1 MAWLTVPEAIDAWNE
16 RGRLYL
22 PGDSLHPDDPLKKE
36 LPMTARSLTVTWQDP
51 MQMAQS
57 ARNMAGI
64 DFLRGV
70 RDGTIQPAPIQEL
83 IGMKLMEVEPGR
95 AVWEVVPAEQHYNPI
110 GTVHAGVAATLLDS
124 AMACAVHLSIPLGKG
139 YTTLEFKINLVR
151 AVTIKSGAL
160 RAIGRV
166 VHGGKTTATAE
177 ARLEDA
183 SGALYAHATTTCI
196 IIG

>member
-1 MAWLTVPEAIDAWNE
+1 MERTLTV
-16 RGRLYL
+16 R
-22 PGDSLHPDDPLKKE
+22 
-36 LPMTARSLTVTWQDP
+36 WQDP
-51 MQMAQS
+51 MAMAQA
-57 ARNMAGI
+57 ARNLSGI

-83 IGMKLMEVEPGR
+83 IGMKLVEVDPGR
-95 AVWEVVPAEQHYNPI
+95 AVWEVTPSEQHYNPI
-110 GTVHAGVAATLLDS
+110 GTVHAGVTATLLDS
-124 AMACAVHLSIPLGKG
+124 AMACAVHSSIPLGKG

-151 AVTIKSGAL
+151 AVTIKSGVL
-160 RAIGRV
+160 RAIGKV

-196 IIG
+196 ILG